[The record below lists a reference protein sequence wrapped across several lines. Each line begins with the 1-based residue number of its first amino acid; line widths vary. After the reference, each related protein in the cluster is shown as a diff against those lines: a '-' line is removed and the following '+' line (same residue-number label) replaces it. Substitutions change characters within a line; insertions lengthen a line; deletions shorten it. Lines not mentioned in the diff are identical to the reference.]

1 MPMPS
6 THSRHTTVATMI
18 LHKTYSELISIQ
30 DYYERYE
37 YLKLNSRVGALTFGY
52 ERYLNQAL
60 YNSTPW
66 RQLRTQIIV
75 RDNANDMAC
84 EGYSIDGR
92 VIVHHINPIT
102 IEMVENGD
110 PAVFDPENLVCV
122 SHDTHEAIH
131 YGDQRLLIQ
140 PLVERKRGDTK
151 LW

>member
-1 MPMPS
+1 
-6 THSRHTTVATMI
+6 MI

-66 RQLRTQIIV
+66 RQLRTRIIV
-75 RDNANDMAC
+75 RDNANDIAC
-84 EGYSIDGR
+84 EGYSIMGR
-92 VIVHHINPIT
+92 IIIHHINPIT